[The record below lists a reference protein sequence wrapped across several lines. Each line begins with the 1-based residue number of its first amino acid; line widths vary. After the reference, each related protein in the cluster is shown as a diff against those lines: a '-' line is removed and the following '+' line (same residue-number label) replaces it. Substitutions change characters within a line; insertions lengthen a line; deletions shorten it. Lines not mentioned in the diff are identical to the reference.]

1 MAISSITSSPVRFG
15 KGQTTGPV
23 DNRGL
28 FLDVFGGEVLTA
40 FDLATVTLDK
50 HNVKTVGGG
59 QRSFRFPKTWKASA
73 EYHVPGTEM
82 MGTEIETGEISITI
96 DDILVSH
103 TALSDID
110 SMLSHFDVRS
120 EYSAQMGRA
129 LARVF
134 DKNVFRQIIKAAR
147 TAADGPFPGGD
158 KIFGLGSSTTGA
170 QWIDAIRL
178 ANLKFFNLS
187 VPEEQARYMSVTA
200 ETFNKIK
207 FAKDANGQFLVLDQD
222 LRHSG
227 AGGIE
232 GRAQTLNIDGVQ
244 VVKSLNMPNTDETSA
259 AGVYSKYRANYAT
272 TTGCIW
278 TADAVATVKLMDI
291 GFESERDTRR
301 LEDFLVAKMLT
312 GHGTLRP
319 ECAIELTSASS

>member
-1 MAISSITSSPVRFG
+1 MAISSVTSSPSRFG
-15 KGQTTGPV
+15 AGQTSPA

-40 FDLATVTLDK
+40 FDMATVTLDK

-73 EYHVPGTEM
+73 AYHVPGTEL
-82 MGTEIETGEISITI
+82 MGTDIETGEIAITI

-103 TALSDID
+103 TAISDID

-134 DKNVFRQIIKAAR
+134 DKNVFRQIVQAAR

-158 KIFGLGSSTTGA
+158 TIVGLGAASTGA
-170 QWIDAIRL
+170 EWIDAIRL

-187 VPEEQARYMSVTA
+187 VPEEQKRYMSVTA

-227 AGGIE
+227 AGGVE
-232 GRAQTLNIDGVQ
+232 GRAASMTIDGVEI
-244 VVKSLNMPNTDETSA
+244 VKSLNMPNADETA
-259 AGVYSKYRANYAT
+259 DTTVYSKYRANYAA
-272 TTGCIW
+272 TTGVIW
-278 TADAVATVKLMDI
+278 TPDAVATVKLMDI

-319 ECAIELTSASS
+319 ECAIELTA